1 MVETQKSGRQY
12 LKQAKAKPEKTRAK
26 TKEVE
31 LNKKT
36 LKTLKRTKT
45 MEETKK
51 EGKRIAATIKSPK
64 RASPKR
70 AGKKI

>member
-36 LKTLKRTKT
+36 LKRTKT
-45 MEETKK
+45 IEETKK